1 MQITIL
7 ISTFIFK
14 TLLVNVVL
22 LTLLVLLR
30 CQKFLLLLLLTSE
43 RKINN

>member
-30 CQKFLLLLLLTSE
+30 CQKTLLLLLLTSE